1 MRSPAVHRRF
11 VPASLALCCAAS
23 LAAFAQEQPQVG
35 PEISPALPAGPPG
48 SAGRSVDNAI
58 PITPDMI
65 RELARRF
72 QENSRTQEEVLTP
85 VASPSSR
92 VVSVTFSPGAATS
105 IVQTVKGYP
114 TALSFFDNT
123 GQPWPIAWDTS
134 SNAAGGSAGNC
145 NTNANASSGPAV
157 EVTGFHSC
165 VPVKGSNVLQ
175 ITPLSLAPRGGML
188 VSLQGAPKPL
198 AFLVVGGGDRYDA
211 DVSIRVADRGPNAKL
226 QIDTRPG
233 APVTGAPYLN
243 AMLAGVAPADARP
256 LSVEGVSPDDIRAW
270 RLGDDIYL
278 RTRHTLMS
286 PPWSASESGEGGVT
300 IYALPATPVVLMSVD
315 GRTVSAQLKD

>member
-1 MRSPAVHRRF
+1 MRHRLRPAL
-11 VPASLALCCAAS
+11 LALLCAAPG
-23 LAAFAQEQPQVG
+23 LALGQDQSPGG
-35 PEISPALPAGPPG
+35 PDIAPGQAPGPP
-48 SAGRSVDNAI
+48 SAPGRSVDNAI

-65 RELARRF
+65 RELAKRF
-72 QENSRTQEEVLTP
+72 QENSRTQEEVLTQS
-85 VASPSSR
+85 ASPSSR
-92 VVSVTFSPGAATS
+92 VVSVTFAPGAATS
-105 IVQTVKGYP
+105 IIQTVKGYP

-134 SNAAGGSAGNC
+134 SNSAGGSSGNC

-198 AFLVVGGGDRYDA
+198 AFLVVGGSDRYDA
-211 DVSIRVADRGPNAKL
+211 DVSIRVSDRGPNAKV
-226 QIDTRPG
+226 QIGTRPG

-243 AMLAGVAPADARP
+243 AMLAGVAPADAHP
-256 LSVEGVSPDDIRAW
+256 LSVEGVAPDDIRAW
-270 RLGDDIYL
+270 RLGGDVYL

-300 IYALPATPVVLMSVD
+300 IYALPATPVVLMSIN

>member
-1 MRSPAVHRRF
+1 MTRSHRYM
-11 VPASLALCCAAS
+11 LAAS
-23 LAAFAQEQPQVG
+23 ALLAPSLCWSQTQA
-35 PEISPALPAGPPG
+35 PALGPTGPDIGGGGATPPG
-48 SAGRSVDNAI
+48 LAGRSVDNAI

-65 RELARRF
+65 RELARRY
-72 QENSRTQEEVLTP
+72 QENSRTQEQTLTP
-85 VASPSSR
+85 VASPVSR
-92 VVSVTFSPGAATS
+92 AITVSFAPGAATS

-114 TALSFFDNT
+114 SALSFFDNT

-134 SNAAGGSAGNC
+134 SNSAGGSSGNC
-145 NTNANASSGPAV
+145 NTNAGTASGPAV
-157 EVTGFHSC
+157 EVVGFHSC

-198 AFLVVGGGDRYDA
+198 AFLVLGGSDRYDA
-211 DVSIRVADRGPNAKL
+211 DVSVRVAERGPNAKV

-233 APVTGAPYLN
+233 APVTGAPFMN
-243 AMLAGVAPADARP
+243 AMLSGIAPADARP
-256 LSVEGVSPDDIRAW
+256 LSVEGIAPDDIRAW
-270 RLGDDIYL
+270 RLGGDVYL

-300 IYALPATPVVLMSVD
+300 LYALPFTPVVLMSIN
-315 GRTVSAQLKD
+315 GHTVSAHLKE

>member
-1 MRSPAVHRRF
+1 MSVMNSLSIPLLILAFPTLGLAQSASPR
-11 VPASLALCCAAS
+11 L
-23 LAAFAQEQPQVG
+23 G
-35 PEISPALPAGPPG
+35 PEISG
-48 SAGRSVDNAI
+48 SSPNVAPSAAHSVQDAI

-65 RELARRF
+65 RDLARRY
-72 QENSRTQEEVLTP
+72 QENSRTQEETLTP

-92 VVSVTFSPGAATS
+92 AVAVNFSPGAATS
-105 IVQTVKGYP
+105 IIQTVKGYP
-114 TALSFFDNT
+114 TALSFFDST

-134 SNAAGGSAGNC
+134 SNSAGGSSGNC
-145 NTNANASSGPAV
+145 NTTAASTSGPV

-198 AFLVVGGGDRYDA
+198 AFLIVGGRDRYDA
-211 DVSIRVADRGPNAKL
+211 DISIRVAERGPNARVR
-226 QIDTRPG
+226 IDTRPG
-233 APVTGAPYLN
+233 VPVTGAPYMN

-270 RLGDDIYL
+270 RLGDEVYL
-278 RTRHTLMS
+278 RTRHVLMS

-300 IYALPATPVVLMSVD
+300 IYALPTTPVILLSID
-315 GRTVSAQLKD
+315 GRTISAQLKD

>member
-1 MRSPAVHRRF
+1 MPVFVAKRFTLNLLAVTAP
-11 VPASLALCCAAS
+11 VLCW
-23 LAAFAQEQPQVG
+23 AQSAPPPPG
-35 PEISPALPAGPPG
+35 PDMSGPPG
-48 SAGRSVDNAI
+48 ASGAASRSVQDAI

-65 RELARRF
+65 RDLARRY
-72 QENSRTQEEVLTP
+72 QENSRTQEETLTP
-85 VASPSSR
+85 LASPGSR
-92 VVSVTFSPGAATS
+92 AISVSFAPGAATS
-105 IVQTVKGYP
+105 IIQTVKGYP
-114 TALSFFDNT
+114 TALSFFDST

-134 SNAAGGSAGNC
+134 SNAAGGSSGNC
-145 NTNANASSGPAV
+145 NTNAAGTNGPAV
-157 EVTGFHSC
+157 EVVGFHSC

-198 AFLVVGGGDRYDA
+198 AFLVVGGRDRYDA
-211 DVSIRVADRGPNAKL
+211 DISIRVADRGPNARVR
-226 QIDTRPG
+226 IDTRPG

-256 LSVEGVSPDDIRAW
+256 LSVEGVAPDDIRAW
-270 RLGDDIYL
+270 RLGDEVYL

-300 IYALPATPVVLMSVD
+300 IYALPATPFVLLSIN
-315 GRTVSAQLKD
+315 GRTTSAQLKD

>member
-1 MRSPAVHRRF
+1 VIHSLPRIGPLLWLLPAM
-11 VPASLALCCAAS
+11 AW
-23 LAAFAQEQPQVG
+23 AQTAGVVGAQPE
-35 PEISPALPAGPPG
+35 PEIVPQGAP
-48 SAGRSVDNAI
+48 GRSVDNAI

-65 RELARRF
+65 RELAKRY
-72 QENSRTQEEVLTP
+72 QENSRTQEETLTP
-85 VASPSSR
+85 TASPTSR
-92 VVSVTFSPGAATS
+92 AVRVSFQPGAATS
-105 IVQTVKGYP
+105 IIQTVKGYP

-134 SNAAGGSAGNC
+134 SNSAGGSQGNC
-145 NTNANASSGPAV
+145 NTSPGASGPAV

-198 AFLVVGGGDRYDA
+198 AFLVLGGRDRYDA
-211 DVSIRVADRGPNAKL
+211 DVSIRVADRGPNAKVT
-226 QIDTRPG
+226 IDTRPG

-243 AMLAGVAPADARP
+243 AMLAGVAPADAVP
-256 LSVEGVSPDDIRAW
+256 LSVEGIAPDDIRAW
-270 RLGDDIYL
+270 RLGGDVYL

-286 PPWSASESGEGGVT
+286 PPWSASERGEGGIT

-315 GRTVSAQLKD
+315 GRTVSAQLKE